1 MNRVGQILT
10 RFALIAMC
18 ALGVASAPAMAQT
31 NATSET
37 EILGQGRI
45 TKLGDLD
52 FGQVIPGLSGGT
64 ITIAPDGTVST
75 GGTVIPAGG
84 STQPASFRLEMPI
97 FPIFQF
103 VAYSSPASSDS
114 IVLTLTGD
122 ATKTMTLTDFQT
134 DLVDGWRI
142 PFFSG
147 DIDFS
152 VGGTLSVAATQAP
165 GTYTG
170 QFNVV
175 VDLP

>member
-1 MNRVGQILT
+1 MLARIALLT
-10 RFALIAMC
+10 MC
-18 ALGVASAPAMAQT
+18 AFGAASAPAMAQT
-31 NATSET
+31 SATSET

-45 TKLGDLD
+45 TKLEDLD

-64 ITIAPDGTVST
+64 ITVAPDGTVTT
-75 GGTVIPAGG
+75 GGTVIPSGG
-84 STQPASFRLEMPI
+84 TTQPAAFRLEMPI
-97 FPIFQF
+97 FPIFQY
-103 VAYSSPASSDS
+103 VGYSSPSSSDS
-114 IVLTLTGD
+114 VVLTHTTD
-122 ATKTMTLTDFQT
+122 ATETMTLTNFQT

-147 DIDFS
+147 DIDFN
-152 VGGTLSVAATQAP
+152 VGGTLAVDATQEP